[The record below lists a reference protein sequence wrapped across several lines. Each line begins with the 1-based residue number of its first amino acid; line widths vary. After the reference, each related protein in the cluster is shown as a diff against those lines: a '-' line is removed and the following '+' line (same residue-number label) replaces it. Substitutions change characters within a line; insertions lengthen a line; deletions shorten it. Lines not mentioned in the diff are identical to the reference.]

1 MPGKSKQNLPLIK
14 RVRACRIYTYD
25 NQKYLDFFQES
36 GKDILGSNPKGLAN
50 ALKNE
55 IEKGNYCNYPSGYEK
70 KVLKALHE
78 LAGKSIF
85 SSCFFAGFHDMLNYV
100 SLKEGRKYILC
111 SGSSS
116 FSGID
121 ERNGNYIYS
130 WYPFCGTPL
139 YEFLRMHRYV
149 MPVLPFP
156 GSFAPAILLSSEN
169 DISNDMHL
177 SPFLLAG
184 LKVVIY
190 RLIQHIEKTPYKDWI
205 KYKDA
210 APGRLWNITL
220 PYLVPAYREEQH
232 EFVFKTFLENRI
244 LLQFDYSQI
253 SALPAEISDGE
264 RMLFLK
270 TADKVFRGLS

>member
-100 SLKEGRKYILC
+100 SLKEGRKKV
-111 SGSSS
+111 S
-116 FSGID
+116 FMFPPYFGKVIFAASIAFLPPPLPGEVAVKSI
-121 ERNGNYIYS
+121 GFS
-130 WYPFCGTPL
+130 WKTT
-139 YEFLRMHRYV
+139 
-149 MPVLPFP
+149 
-156 GSFAPAILLSSEN
+156 LS
-169 DISNDMHL
+169 
-177 SPFLLAG
+177 
-184 LKVVIY
+184 
-190 RLIQHIEKTPYKDWI
+190 W
-205 KYKDA
+205 
-210 APGRLWNITL
+210 
-220 PYLVPAYREEQH
+220 REAQ
-232 EFVFKTFLENRI
+232 
-244 LLQFDYSQI
+244 S
-253 SALPAEISDGE
+253 
-264 RMLFLK
+264 
-270 TADKVFRGLS
+270 